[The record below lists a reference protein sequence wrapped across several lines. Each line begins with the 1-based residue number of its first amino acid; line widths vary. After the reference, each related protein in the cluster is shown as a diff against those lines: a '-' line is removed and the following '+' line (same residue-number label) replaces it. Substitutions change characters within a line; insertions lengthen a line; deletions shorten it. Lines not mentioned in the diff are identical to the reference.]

1 MAGNSI
7 DSAPLNCRLLSA
19 VCTRCVGRLHSQTG
33 MSVLL
38 IHLATLGSVAT
49 PLESIAH
56 RPNFTET
63 PYGMHHV
70 QGTFKQ
76 AVSMDHLV
84 YGMEFDRQLSNLPAP
99 WFLENMLLPL
109 ARKISPSLRVGTLDD
124 PFFFS
129 PMITASQVGTDWG
142 WCDFDFTREGLV
154 CQVSHRARFDAA
166 S

>member
-1 MAGNSI
+1 
-7 DSAPLNCRLLSA
+7 
-19 VCTRCVGRLHSQTG
+19 
-33 MSVLL
+33 
-38 IHLATLGSVAT
+38 
-49 PLESIAH
+49 
-56 RPNFTET
+56 
-63 PYGMHHV
+63 MHHV